1 MARTIT
7 ITLQAGAGA
16 DLGPFN
22 MSVSSGTITPTTATR
37 AELLAG
43 KVFTISSDPAVN
55 VTATSTGTCTNSASV
70 TANPAIVSYFYAVRN
85 ANTIVDICQVASNV
99 DAYSNVTT
107 FQVGMT
113 LYSNINLTLTLQG
126 THVIFDT
133 VVYTMSNG
141 VVGAATGDICPGGAF

>member
-70 TANPAIVSYFYAVRN
+70 TAGAVV
-85 ANTIVDICQVASNV
+85 TSF
-99 DAYSNVTT
+99 AYSVGVYNFLDENICSSATNIT
-107 FQVGMT
+107 AFSSSSSFTIGMT
-113 LYSNINLTLTLQG
+113 LFSDGQLTSPLTQAY
-126 THVIFDT
+126 VIFNGTIYNMSGGEVGSDT
-133 VVYTMSNG
+133 G
-141 VVGAATGDICPGGAF
+141 VTC

>member
-1 MARTIT
+1 MARSIT

-43 KVFTISSDPAVN
+43 KVFTISSDPAVT

-70 TANPAIVSYFYAVRN
+70 TAGAVISSFAYEVRPS
-85 ANTIVDICQVASNV
+85 NTLEDICFFTPFTVYSASSSF
-99 DAYSNVTT
+99 A
-107 FQVGMT
+107 VGIT
-113 LYSNINLTLTLQG
+113 LYSNTELTSTLVG
-126 THVIFDT
+126 SF
-133 VVYTMSNG
+133 VVYEGVIYNMSSG
-141 VVGAATGDICPGGAF
+141 VVGSATGGTC

>member
-1 MARTIT
+1 MARSIT

-43 KVFTISSDPAVN
+43 KVFTISSDSAVN

-70 TANPAIVSYFYAVRN
+70 TISESVITSDCGAYSITDDGNTAQSTFQYYAYPSG
-85 ANTIVDICQVASNV
+85 TIVTSSVNFGQTINFQAYQSPAPTVTSG
-99 DAYSNVTT
+99 DAVIA
-107 FQVGMT
+107 GP
-113 LYSNINLTLTLQG
+113 LTC
-126 THVIFDT
+126 I
-133 VVYTMSNG
+133 
-141 VVGAATGDICPGGAF
+141 